1 MNKIAKVIFL
11 GESGVGKTSILN
23 RIIENKFDNEV
34 QNTMGIDIKKKVYFN
49 EYSNNKITFN
59 FIDTAGQERFSCI
72 TKNYVHNSNIILF
85 VFDDEKSFLKIEEK
99 YIPLCENNLDLK
111 KCILILIQSKSD
123 LIINTSENNLFHEG
137 RKLSQKIN
145 AFFISVSS
153 KDGNNINALY
163 DYICKE
169 SEKNI
174 NLLSN
179 PKPKINLKNPNN
191 TLNNISS
198 FIKILC
204 PLF

>member
-23 RIIENKFDNEV
+23 RIIENQFDNDLP
-34 QNTMGIDIKKKVYFN
+34 NTMGIDIKKKVYFN
-49 EYSNNKITFN
+49 QYSNNKIKFN
-59 FIDTAGQERFSCI
+59 FIDTAGQERFLCI
-72 TKNYVHNSNIILF
+72 TKNYIHNSNIILF

-99 YIPLCENNLDLK
+99 FIPLCENYLDLK
-111 KCILILIQSKSD
+111 KCIVILIQSKSD
-123 LIINTSENNLFHEG
+123 LIKNISENNLFIEG
-137 RKLSQKIN
+137 RKLSKKIN

-169 SEKNI
+169 SEKNMSI
-174 NLLSN
+174 LNN
-179 PKPKINLKNPNN
+179 PKPKISLKDPNK
-191 TLNNISS
+191 LKDFSS
-198 FIKILC
+198 LFKIVC